1 MAPTNLEKI
10 LDTVHNT
17 STAVANLTAKP
28 PRKWIITRET
38 VITGV
43 KITSIIITAVASLL
57 PGVKP
62 LVIAAGVMNALGRVG
77 EETTKSLDKP
87 AATPTAVTVTV
98 EET

>member
-38 VITGV
+38 IITGV
-43 KITSIIITAVASLL
+43 KITSIIISAVASLL

-62 LVIAAGVMNALGRVG
+62 LVIAAGVMTALGRVG
-77 EETTKSLDKP
+77 EETAKTLDKP
-87 AATPTAVTVTV
+87 TENQTVTVVTV